1 MVAYIHEVV
10 ERSSG
15 WLCNANGAWMQ
26 ERSSS
31 SSCSMEEVV
40 LVFFPS
46 FSLKVISAKVL
57 EKAFEKCF

>member
-40 LVFFPS
+40 LVFFPLFFFEGHFCKS
-46 FSLKVISAKVL
+46 FRES
-57 EKAFEKCF
+57 F